1 MLIDFFLKLK
11 SHRLPVSIKEY
22 LTLLEAM
29 GKNVIGP
36 SVDDFYYLSRTALVK
51 DEANYDKFDRA
62 FGEFWQGVETIPG
75 IEAQIP
81 LEWLLKQVE
90 LTLSEEEKKQIAAL
104 GGWEKLMETL
114 KARLEEQ
121 KGRHQ
126 GGSKWIGTGGTS
138 PFGAYGYNPEGT
150 RIGQES
156 SRNRAAV
163 KVWDQREYR
172 NLDDSVNSRTR
183 NIKVALRRLRKFTRE
198 GAPKERVMMQK
209 ARETMTYQ
217 AEISRKNPGCFL
229 FLVDQSE
236 SMEDPFGGGEAGRKK
251 AEELATILNKLI
263 HNLCIRC
270 AKSDSI
276 YDYFH
281 VGVLGYSEESCKP
294 ALGGELSGRSLVPIS
309 ELASKPLRIEERVK
323 KSDDGAGGV
332 MDQTV
337 KFPLWFDP
345 YWKGGTPMCAALKEA
360 TGIVETW
367 CQEHPKG
374 FPPIVINITDG
385 EATDGDLVA
394 EARKLTAV
402 SGEDGSVLLFNIH
415 LSSTA
420 GPSIELPGN
429 GNKLPDQHANQLF
442 EASSTLTPFM
452 VARATELGMPA
463 EENSRGFIFNAQP
476 LHVIHF
482 LDIDTRPANV
492 HLR

>member
-1 MLIDFFLKLK
+1 M
-11 SHRLPVSIKEY
+11 
-22 LTLLEAM
+22 A
-29 GKNVIGP
+29 
-36 SVDDFYYLSRTALVK
+36 
-51 DEANYDKFDRA
+51 
-62 FGEFWQGVETIPG
+62 
-75 IEAQIP
+75 
-81 LEWLLKQVE
+81 
-90 LTLSEEEKKQIAAL
+90 
-104 GGWEKLMETL
+104 
-114 KARLEEQ
+114 
-121 KGRHQ
+121 
-126 GGSKWIGTGGTS
+126 
-138 PFGAYGYNPEGT
+138 
-150 RIGQES
+150 
-156 SRNRAAV
+156 
-163 KVWDQREYR
+163 
-172 NLDDSVNSRTR
+172 
-183 NIKVALRRLRKFTRE
+183 
-198 GAPKERVMMQK
+198 
-209 ARETMTYQ
+209 YQ

-229 FLVDQSE
+229 FLIDQSE
-236 SMEDPFGGGEAGRKK
+236 SIEDPFGGGEDGRRK

-294 ALGGELSGRSLVPIS
+294 ALGGELSGRSLVPIG
-309 ELASKPLRIEERVK
+309 ELASKPLRIEERIK

-337 KFPLWFDP
+337 KFPVWFDP

-360 TGIVETW
+360 TRIVETW

-374 FPPIVINITDG
+374 FPPIIINITDG

-402 SGEDGSVLLFNIH
+402 GSDDGSVLLLNIH

-420 GPSIELPGN
+420 GPSVELPTN
-429 GNKLPDQHANQLF
+429 ANKLPDQHAKQLF

-452 VARATELGMPA
+452 VARAKELGMPA
-463 EENSRGFIFNAQP
+463 AENSRGFIFNAQP

-482 LDIDTRPANV
+482 LDIGTRPANV